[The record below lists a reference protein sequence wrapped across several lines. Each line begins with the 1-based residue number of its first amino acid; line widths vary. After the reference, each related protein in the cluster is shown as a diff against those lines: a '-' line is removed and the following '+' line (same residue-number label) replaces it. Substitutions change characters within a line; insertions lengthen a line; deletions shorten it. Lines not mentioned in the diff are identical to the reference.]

1 MTAFNLVWF
10 GPWHLS
16 YRERERDLVE
26 AERNVEVNNR
36 IKSYAAAFLV
46 KIPPSGVQNYT
57 GMKKLLDD
65 WHDVEKEVIK
75 I

>member
-1 MTAFNLVWF
+1 MK
-10 GPWHLS
+10 S
-16 YRERERDLVE
+16 RERERDLVE

-75 I
+75 CKK